1 LGLAMKKEI
10 VLFYFTPMM
19 ASSQTAHCNSIWW
32 IVTLKEKVNKLARV
46 TWVGDLKVKKVN

>member
-1 LGLAMKKEI
+1 MKKEI